1 MDFFTR
7 LFTMS
12 IIPIGV
18 SLIMWLGMRESEKE
32 EKSNYEKQT
41 VVVRFAKIVIWVTL
55 AAILMCI
62 ILLVGMITSPTK
74 YVLPLCIIDGCFLF
88 LSVWFFYYLLIW
100 KVEVIKG
107 ENFFLLRD
115 GFGRRS
121 KIFYADCI
129 RIEEREQGYI
139 VHTKTKKVEMAHFYI
154 VNSEFLIAELQK
166 HHVKLE
172 KNLKKKKKA

>member
-18 SLIMWLGMRESEKE
+18 SLIMWLAMRESERE

-41 VVVRFAKIVIWVTL
+41 VVVRAPKIFIGVAV
-55 AAILMCI
+55 AGILVFGGFIFWMTFFPNGTESLSTYI
-62 ILLVGMITSPTK
+62 VFSAFVLLG
-74 YVLPLCIIDGCFLF
+74 
-88 LSVWFFYYLLIW
+88 VWLFYYLLIW
-100 KVEVIKG
+100 KVWVTKDEDY
-107 ENFFLLRD
+107 FLLRD
-115 GFGRRS
+115 GFGRKY

-129 RIEEREQGYI
+129 NIEERKQGYI
-139 VHTKTKKVEMAHFYI
+139 VHTKVKKVEISGLELNY
-154 VNSEFLIAELQK
+154 EFLIAELQK

-172 KNLKKKKKA
+172 RNLRKKKKA